1 MIVMDRRERQELIDR
16 LQAENVETLVDMERR
31 ARREDPEPWTLP
43 TPTPTKSLA
52 DFESVVNDRIGMLVD
67 IIGEETGA
75 VQRKYDR
82 KAAAEFKRV
91 SISLVAV
98 WAEIAALRNMI
109 VSIRN
114 ELRNSLEENQLR
126 KNANVTMLDKR
137 GGRNVA

>member
-1 MIVMDRRERQELIDR
+1 MMDRRERQELIDR
-16 LQAENVETLVDMERR
+16 LQAENVEMLVDMERR
-31 ARREDPEPWTLP
+31 ACREEPEPWTLP
-43 TPTPTKSLA
+43 TPTKSLA
-52 DFESVVNDRIGMLVD
+52 DLESAVNDRIGMLVD

-75 VQRKYDR
+75 GQRKSDR
-82 KAAAEFKRV
+82 KTAAEFKRV

-114 ELRNSLEENQLR
+114 ELRSSLEENQLR